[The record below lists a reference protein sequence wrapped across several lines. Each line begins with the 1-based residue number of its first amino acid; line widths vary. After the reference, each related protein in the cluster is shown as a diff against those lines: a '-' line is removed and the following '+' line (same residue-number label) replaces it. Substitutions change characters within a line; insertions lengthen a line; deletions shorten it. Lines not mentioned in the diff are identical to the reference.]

1 MDTNNRHADVDSKTH
16 EVSTLQHKET
26 LGNQGMLTVEKYT
39 FPGKSIVT
47 GYPNGQYGKHEG
59 SFWIYSLTTI
69 YFQ

>member
-1 MDTNNRHADVDSKTH
+1 
-16 EVSTLQHKET
+16 
-26 LGNQGMLTVEKYT
+26 VEKYT